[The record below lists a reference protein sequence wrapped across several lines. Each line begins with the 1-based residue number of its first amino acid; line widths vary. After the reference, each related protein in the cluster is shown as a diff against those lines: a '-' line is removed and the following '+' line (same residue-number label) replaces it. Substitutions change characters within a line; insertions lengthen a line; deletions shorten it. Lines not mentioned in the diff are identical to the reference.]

1 MAQLDACE
9 DCLSWVNIRAM
20 NKMDISESLRSERRR
35 YVGMNSVSR
44 DKHEKSRRWLPG
56 GDTRNSIF
64 WGPFPIYVSMADGS
78 RILDVDGNE
87 RVDFINNMT
96 TLILGHRHPAVIEAL
111 REQLGRGVSYPAP
124 TPLVVDWGEMMC
136 ERVTS
141 LEKIRFVN
149 SGTEATL
156 NAIRAAR
163 AFSGKNLLA
172 KCEGAY
178 HGNHDAVQ
186 ISVTPDVGLA
196 GKEDSPTPV
205 LMTGGMTPRSA
216 EEIVI
221 MPYND
226 FENAKWIIL
235 DHADELA
242 AVIVEPIN
250 GQCGMVPAEPEFLD
264 GLRSLTSELGILLI
278 FDEVIAFR
286 ASRGGAQEY
295 YGVTPDLTCFGKV
308 IGGGLPVG
316 AFGGRDDIMSL
327 WDPSI
332 PGGPLVSHAGTF
344 NGNPMTAAAGVATLR
359 ELTVDVYEE
368 LEKKGEYIRS
378 KLREVISQ
386 MEAPIGV
393 TGVTSLFAIQCTPEV
408 VRDYRSYA
416 TNDWDLLEMIFIGMM
431 NEGYLLSSKCAG
443 NVSAVHLYEELD
455 GFVDA
460 FERVLRRTWDV
471 S

>member
-1 MAQLDACE
+1 MAKQE
-9 DCLSWVNIRAM
+9 
-20 NKMDISESLRSERRR
+20 ISDSLRAERAR
-35 YVGMNSVSR
+35 YVGLNGGSSA
-44 DKHEKSRRWLPG
+44 KHEEAKRWLPG
-56 GDTRNSIF
+56 GDSRNSIF
-64 WGPFPIYVSMADGS
+64 WGPFPIYVSRAEGS
-78 RILDVDGNE
+78 KIVDVDGNE

-96 TLILGHRHPAVIEAL
+96 TLILGHRHPAVIDAL
-111 REQLGRGVSYPAP
+111 REQLERGVSYPAP
-124 TPLVVDWGEMMC
+124 TPLVVEWGELMC
-136 ERVTS
+136 ERVPS
-141 LEKIRFVN
+141 LDKVRFVN

-163 AFSGKNLLA
+163 AFSGKTMLA

-186 ISVTPDVGLA
+186 ISVTPVVGMA
-196 GKEDSPTPV
+196 GDAESPDSV
-205 LMTGGMTPRSA
+205 LMTRGMTPRSA
-216 EEIVI
+216 DEIVI

-226 FENAKWIIL
+226 LENAERVIRE
-235 DHADELA
+235 HADELA

-250 GQCGMVPAEPEFLD
+250 GQCGMVPAEPEFLE
-264 GLRSLTSELGILLI
+264 GIRRITSELSILLI

-316 AFGGRDDIMSL
+316 AFGGREDIMSL
-327 WDPSI
+327 LDPSGA
-332 PGGPLVSHAGTF
+332 GGPQVAHAGTF

-359 ELTVDVYEE
+359 ELSVDVYED
-368 LEKKGEYIRS
+368 LEEKGEYLRE
-378 KLREVISQ
+378 KLRDVISEI
-386 MEAPIGV
+386 EAPMGV
-393 TGVTSLFAIQCTPEV
+393 TGVASLFAIQATSES

-416 TNDWDLLEMIFIGMM
+416 TNDGELLEMVFMGMM

-443 NVSAVHLYEELD
+443 NVSAAHTYEELD
-455 GFVDA
+455 GFVEA
-460 FERVLRRTWDV
+460 FERVLKRAWG

>member
-1 MAQLDACE
+1 MSKSD
-9 DCLSWVNIRAM
+9 V
-20 NKMDISESLRSERRR
+20 SESLRAERAR
-35 YVGMNSVSR
+35 YVAANAGSSA
-44 DKHEKSRRWLPG
+44 KHEEAKRWLPG

-64 WGPFPIYVSMADGS
+64 WGPFPIYVSGANAS
-78 RILDVDGNE
+78 RIVDVDGNE

-111 REQLGRGVSYPAP
+111 REQLERGVSYPAP
-124 TPLVVDWGEMMC
+124 TPLVVEWGELMC
-136 ERVTS
+136 ERVLS
-141 LEKIRFVN
+141 LDKIRFVN

-156 NAIRAAR
+156 NAVRAAR

-196 GKEDSPTPV
+196 GDAESPESV
-205 LMTGGMTPRSA
+205 LTTQGMSPKSA
-216 EEIVI
+216 DEIVI

-226 FENAKWIIL
+226 LDNAERIIRE
-235 DHADELA
+235 HADELA

-264 GLRSLTSELGILLI
+264 GLRRLTSELGILLI

-295 YGVTPDLTCFGKV
+295 FGVTPDLTCFGKV

-316 AFGGRDDIMSL
+316 AFGGREDVMSM
-327 WDPSI
+327 WDPSG
-332 PGGPLVSHAGTF
+332 PGGPQVSHAGTF

-359 ELTVDVYEE
+359 ELTVDVYED
-368 LEKKGEYIRS
+368 LEEKGKYLRN
-378 KLREVISQ
+378 KLRDVISE
-386 MEAPIGV
+386 MEAPMGV
-393 TGVTSLFAIQCTPEV
+393 TGAASLFAIQATSEA

-416 TNDWDLLEMIFIGMM
+416 TNDGDLLEMVFMGMM
-431 NEGYLLSSKCAG
+431 NEGFLLSSRCAG
-443 NVSAVHLYEELD
+443 NVSAAHTYEELD
-455 GFVDA
+455 EFVNA
-460 FERVLRRTWDV
+460 FERVLKRAWGE
-471 S
+471 

>member
-1 MAQLDACE
+1 MTKQ
-9 DCLSWVNIRAM
+9 N
-20 NKMDISESLRSERRR
+20 ISESLRSERAR
-35 YVGMNSVSR
+35 YVASNAGSNA
-44 DKHEKSRRWLPG
+44 KHEQAKRYLPG

-64 WGPFPIYVSMADGS
+64 WNPFPIYVSQADGS
-78 RILDVDGNE
+78 GITDVDGNE

-96 TLILGHRHPAVIEAL
+96 TLILGHRHPAVIDAL
-111 REQLGRGVSYPAP
+111 TEQLAHGVSYPAP
-124 TPLVVDWGEMMC
+124 TPLVVEWSELMC
-136 ERVTS
+136 ERVPS
-141 LEKIRFVN
+141 LDKIRFVN

-196 GKEDSPTPV
+196 GDAEAPTAVLTTRGMSPKSTD
-205 LMTGGMTPRSA
+205 
-216 EEIVI
+216 EIVI

-226 FENAKWIIL
+226 LAAAERIIR
-235 DHADELA
+235 DNGDDLA

-250 GQCGMVPAEPEFLD
+250 GQCGMVPADTEFLE
-264 GLRSLTSELGILLI
+264 GLRRVTSELGILLI

-286 ASRGGAQEY
+286 ASRGGAQEH
-295 YGVTPDLTCFGKV
+295 YGVMPDLTCFGKV

-327 WDPSI
+327 WDPSGV
-332 PGGPLVSHAGTF
+332 GGPQVSHAGTF
-344 NGNPMTAAAGVATLR
+344 NGNPMTAAAGVATLK

-368 LEKKGEYIRS
+368 LAEKGEYLRS
-378 KLREVISQ
+378 RLREVISE
-386 MEAPIGV
+386 MEAPMGV
-393 TGVTSLFAIQCTPEV
+393 TGATSLFAIQATSEN
-408 VRDYRSYA
+408 VRDYRTYA
-416 TNDWDLLEMIFIGMM
+416 TNDNELLEMVFMGMM

-443 NVSAVHLYEELD
+443 NVSNAHTYEELD
-455 GFVDA
+455 GFVTA
-460 FERVLRRTWDV
+460 FGRVLKRAWGE
-471 S
+471 

>member
-1 MAQLDACE
+1 MSKSD
-9 DCLSWVNIRAM
+9 V
-20 NKMDISESLRSERRR
+20 SESLAAEQAR
-35 YVGMNSVSR
+35 YVAANAGSSA
-44 DKHEKSRRWLPG
+44 KHNEASRWLPG

-64 WGPFPIYVSMADGS
+64 WGPFPIYVSRAEGS
-78 RILDVDGNE
+78 RIVDVDGNE

-96 TLILGHRHPAVIEAL
+96 TLILGHRHPAVVEAL
-111 REQLGRGVSYPAP
+111 QEQLERGVSYPAP
-124 TPLVVDWGEMMC
+124 TPLVVEWGELMC
-136 ERVTS
+136 ERVQS
-141 LEKIRFVN
+141 LDKIRFVN

-196 GKEDSPTPV
+196 GDAESPTSV
-205 LMTGGMTPRSA
+205 LTTQGMSPRA
-216 EEIVI
+216 ADEIVI

-226 FENAKWIIL
+226 LDNAERIIRE
-235 DHADELA
+235 HSDELA

-264 GLRSLTSELGILLI
+264 GLRRLTSELGILLI

-295 YGVTPDLTCFGKV
+295 FGVTPDLTCFGKV

-316 AFGGRDDIMSL
+316 AFGGREDIMSM
-327 WDPSI
+327 WDPSG
-332 PGGPLVSHAGTF
+332 PGGPQVSHAGTF

-368 LEKKGEYIRS
+368 LEKKGEYLRG
-378 KLREVISQ
+378 KLRDVISE
-386 MEAPIGV
+386 MEAPMGV
-393 TGVTSLFAIQCTPEV
+393 TGAASLFAIQGTSEQ

-416 TNDWDLLEMIFIGMM
+416 TNDGELLEMVFMGMM
-431 NEGYLLSSKCAG
+431 NEGYLLSNRCAG
-443 NVSAVHLYEELD
+443 NVSAAHSYEELD

-460 FERVLRRTWDV
+460 FERVLKRAWGD
-471 S
+471 

>member
-1 MAQLDACE
+1 MAKQE
-9 DCLSWVNIRAM
+9 
-20 NKMDISESLRSERRR
+20 ISDSLRAERAR
-35 YVGMNSVSR
+35 YVGLNGGSSA
-44 DKHEKSRRWLPG
+44 KHEEAKRWLPG

-64 WGPFPIYVSMADGS
+64 WGPFPIYVSRAEGS
-78 RILDVDGNE
+78 KIVDVDGNE

-96 TLILGHRHPAVIEAL
+96 TLILGHRHPAVIDAL
-111 REQLGRGVSYPAP
+111 REQLEHGVSYPAP
-124 TPLVVDWGEMMC
+124 TPLVVEWGELMC
-136 ERVTS
+136 ERVPS
-141 LEKIRFVN
+141 LDKVRFVN

-163 AFSGKNLLA
+163 AFSGKTMLA

-196 GKEDSPTPV
+196 GDGESPDAV
-205 LMTGGMTPRSA
+205 LMTRGMTPRSA
-216 EEIVI
+216 DEIVI

-226 FENAKWIIL
+226 LENAERVIRE
-235 DHADELA
+235 HADELA

-250 GQCGMVPAEPEFLD
+250 GQCGMVPADPEFLE
-264 GLRSLTSELGILLI
+264 GIRRITSELGILLI

-316 AFGGRDDIMSL
+316 AFGGREDVMSL
-327 WDPSI
+327 WDPSG
-332 PGGPLVSHAGTF
+332 PGGPQVAHAGTF

-359 ELTVDVYEE
+359 ELSVDVYKDLEE
-368 LEKKGEYIRS
+368 KGEYLRE
-378 KLREVISQ
+378 KLRGVISE
-386 MEAPIGV
+386 MEAPMGV
-393 TGVTSLFAIQCTPEV
+393 TGAASLFAIQATSES

-416 TNDWDLLEMIFIGMM
+416 TNDSDLLEMVFMGMM

-443 NVSAVHLYEELD
+443 NVSAAHTYEELD
-455 GFVDA
+455 GFVEA
-460 FERVLRRTWDV
+460 FEQVLKRAF
-471 S
+471 